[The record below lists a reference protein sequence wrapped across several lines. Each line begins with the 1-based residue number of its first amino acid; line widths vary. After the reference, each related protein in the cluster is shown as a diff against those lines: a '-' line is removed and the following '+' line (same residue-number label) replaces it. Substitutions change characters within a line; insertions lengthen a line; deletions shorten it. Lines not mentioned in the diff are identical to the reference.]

1 MTFSYTI
8 SPSIDQG
15 AALNFQ
21 DSFYALAQR
30 TESDLVK
37 TKAIIYLPSKGKT
50 NNFARIGRL
59 ELEEVAGRNPDKAYG
74 DYALDNR
81 QFSKRRFTR
90 TVTLDK
96 KNDINELLKDPTSD
110 ILMQLD
116 AAKERTID
124 RVALAAALGNVLVG
138 TPDVA
143 TSSISAATDG
153 VVTIDATA
161 GCTYDIVQAIT
172 QTFINNEVPAKDF
185 RGATLCITGVENT
198 DLMGED
204 QFINQ
209 DYIKSLP
216 VDLAGVMTQAGT
228 YNVAVY
234 AGSSTGGGVV
244 AVPYL
249 PETTT
254 QRTCVAL
261 APGSIAMAIEIG
273 DMSVTPNPNKVN
285 SIDITIDLWI
295 NAMRTEGV
303 KVVAFTTT
311 I

>member
-1 MTFSYTI
+1 MSFSYTI

-50 NNFARIGRL
+50 NNFARIGRI

-81 QFSKRRFTR
+81 QFTKRRFTR
-90 TVTLDK
+90 TITLDK
-96 KNDINELLKDPTSD
+96 KNDINELLSDPTSS
-110 ILMQLD
+110 ILVQLD

-124 RVALAAALGNVLVG
+124 RVAIAAAVGNVLVG
-138 TPDVA
+138 APDVA

-153 VVTIDATA
+153 VITIDATA

-185 RGATLCITGVENT
+185 RGSTLCITGVENT

-234 AGSSTGGGVV
+234 AGSSTGGGTIPQ
-244 AVPYL
+244 PYL
-249 PETTT
+249 PETST

-261 APGSIAMAIEIG
+261 APGSIAMAIELG
-273 DMSVTPNPNKVN
+273 DMGVSPNPNKVN